1 MRHKDG
7 CTREAIATFIAN
19 AGRKGRK
26 FTEIQRFICEKNGLD
41 FEERRKISWHN
52 TRVRR
57 RYRGYYC
64 TNLLGLHG
72 CSERTGI
79 LEKCAVKKGDRYVYV
94 KFASRKKKTPDI
106 IYSDNMLQSWQR
118 FLKQSLQQSW
128 DTVKA

>member
-7 CTREAIATFIAN
+7 CTRADIATFIAN

-41 FEERRKISWHN
+41 FDERRKVSWD
-52 TRVRR
+52 TTKIRR

-72 CSERTGI
+72 CFEQRTGI
-79 LEKCAVKKGDRYVYV
+79 LEKCSVRQGSQYIALQFV
-94 KFASRKKKTPDI
+94 SKKKVHKIAYHKDTLKI
-106 IYSDNMLQSWQR
+106 WQR

>member
-7 CTREAIATFIAN
+7 CTREAIATFIAT
-19 AGRKGRK
+19 AGKKGRK

-41 FEERRKISWHN
+41 FEERRKVSWDN
-52 TRVRR
+52 GRVRR

-79 LEKCAVKKGDRYVYV
+79 LEKCAVRQGSQYIALQFVG
-94 KFASRKKKTPDI
+94 KKKVHKIAYNKDTLSI
-106 IYSDNMLQSWQR
+106 WQR
-118 FLKQSLQQSW
+118 FLKQSLKESW

>member
-7 CTREAIATFIAN
+7 CTREAIATFIAK
-19 AGRKGRK
+19 AGKKGRK

-41 FEERRKISWHN
+41 FDERRKISWHN

-79 LEKCAVKKGDRYVYV
+79 LEKCAVRQGSQYIALQFVG
-94 KFASRKKKTPDI
+94 RKKKTPDI
-106 IYSDNMLQSWQR
+106 IYSTNLLNSWYG
-118 FLKQSLQQSW
+118 FLKKAMQEDW